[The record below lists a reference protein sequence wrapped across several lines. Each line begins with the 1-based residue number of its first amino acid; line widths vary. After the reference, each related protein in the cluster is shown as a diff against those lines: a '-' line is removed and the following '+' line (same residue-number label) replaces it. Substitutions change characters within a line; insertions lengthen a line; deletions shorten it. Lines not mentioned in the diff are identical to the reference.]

1 MGETFWG
8 AVGAKHL
15 GDNLSTPDPVYT
27 CPNAMLLRTMLRFP
41 PDPLAAE

>member
-27 CPNAMLLRTMLRFP
+27 CPNASPRPPLRLSEFL
-41 PDPLAAE
+41 DSNE